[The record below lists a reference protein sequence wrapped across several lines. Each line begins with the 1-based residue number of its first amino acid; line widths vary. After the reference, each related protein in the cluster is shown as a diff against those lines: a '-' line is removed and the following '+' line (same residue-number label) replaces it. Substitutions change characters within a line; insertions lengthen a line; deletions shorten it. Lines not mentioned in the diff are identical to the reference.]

1 MSQVIDDDDEDDFS
15 VIAKY
20 EADDI
25 LLSLIHVAFELL
37 WGAGAIDCIPDSLH
51 MFLRLLFG
59 GQSLLE
65 GNLETLDD
73 GKWWWHL
80 IQWKCGVSEW

>member
-1 MSQVIDDDDEDDFS
+1 MVPAEQQTLLVPVKFLFSLVSQVIDNDDEDDFS

-37 WGAGAIDCIPDSLH
+37 
-51 MFLRLLFG
+51 
-59 GQSLLE
+59 
-65 GNLETLDD
+65 
-73 GKWWWHL
+73 
-80 IQWKCGVSEW
+80 